1 MSRQEARETVLRLI
15 FQIYIRE
22 NIDEKYIERMIDE
35 YGVSADQVDYVHD
48 VCRQVCDNVEFI
60 DQLIEK
66 AADNWKLTTMSKI
79 DVAVMRLAIGEFYYV
94 GVPVAVSINEAVN
107 LAKKYGTEKSDKF
120 VNGILGK
127 VYKIIR
133 ESELGENITVSG
145 SQS

>member
-22 NIDEKYIERMIDE
+22 KIDEKYIERMIGE

-66 AADNWKLTTMSKI
+66 AADNWKLTTMAKI
-79 DVAVMRLAIGEFYYV
+79 DVAVMRLAIGEFYYA
-94 GVPVAVSINEAVN
+94 GVPVAVAINEAVN

-127 VYKIIR
+127 VYRIIS
-133 ESELGENITVSG
+133 ESGLDENITAPR